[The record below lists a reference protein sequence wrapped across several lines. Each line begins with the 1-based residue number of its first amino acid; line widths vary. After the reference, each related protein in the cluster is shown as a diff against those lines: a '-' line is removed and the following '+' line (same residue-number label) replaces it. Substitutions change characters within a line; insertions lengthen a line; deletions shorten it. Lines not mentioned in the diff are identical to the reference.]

1 MKLYSKNKKKYLE
14 YISVLLIICGF
25 SIDIPLLHKVVESCN
40 VALVVELIKLVTVFE
55 TVNAIVFGSF
65 VEIEDAVKSAWFSTF
80 ALMLRRLKLESE
92 VCSII
97 GGVTLVCPFWCFIT
111 FSVGSNMLIF
121 RLVSSESLLTACF
134 SFFSLVIRDI
144 DIAGLKYICSAKL

>member
-65 VEIEDAVKSAWFSTF
+65 VEIEDAVKSA
-80 ALMLRRLKLESE
+80 
-92 VCSII
+92 
-97 GGVTLVCPFWCFIT
+97 
-111 FSVGSNMLIF
+111 
-121 RLVSSESLLTACF
+121 
-134 SFFSLVIRDI
+134 
-144 DIAGLKYICSAKL
+144 